1 MDIRNLK
8 RTLNPYY
15 GGDIDCTKHKQ
26 TPQTPQII
34 ETTEDTDDNYGKTN
48 YSNKTR

>member
-8 RTLNPYY
+8 RTLNPYG
-15 GGDIDCTKHKQ
+15 GGDIDYTKQ

-34 ETTEDTDDNYGKTN
+34 EITEDTDDNYGKTN